1 MMQNLAREFHAFHY
15 VGGNRITLSARSSS
29 PPQEMTMSA
38 FVRYLPAAAELLPWL
53 LNLTMWLVARSLN
66 VPEPLVHAT
75 GLFVFV
81 RVQAF
86 ENSFLKALC
95 PKRLMRRVLTLRRQ
109 GAVITQPNQGE
120 PT

>member
-1 MMQNLAREFHAFHY
+1 MN
-15 VGGNRITLSARSSS
+15 
-29 PPQEMTMSA
+29 A

-53 LNLTMWLVARSLN
+53 LNLATWLLARSLN
-66 VPEPLVHAT
+66 MPEPLVHAA

-95 PKRLMRRVLTLRRQ
+95 PRRLMRRLLEFILNPATGLLARSLNM
-109 GAVITQPNQGE
+109 PE
-120 PT
+120 PVVHATGLFVVVRV